1 MIHEM
6 DLKTLTLLSYTWSLG
21 CVENGAPSCNGTMVL
36 DSLISLGWANV
47 CKAILVSESTTCQF
61 GSSGSGGGSAMATPV
76 EFRRFSKVDPACTSF
91 TMVVV
96 MFCNSSVD
104 RSPALAVVLS
114 SGHRKIKHEK
124 IQISVIKFYIFN
136 PFEYMCT
143 TPSSNAVCPFIFH
156 FFVSFA
162 MTHKYTKLKVCSIL
176 YATRNNALYK

>member
-1 MIHEM
+1 
-6 DLKTLTLLSYTWSLG
+6 
-21 CVENGAPSCNGTMVL
+21 
-36 DSLISLGWANV
+36 
-47 CKAILVSESTTCQF
+47 
-61 GSSGSGGGSAMATPV
+61 MATPV